1 MNKVGGNLR
10 NILLLSTLVTFF
22 FVGFLG
28 VFHFDMGMTSDGQM
42 SSGCFMPGMSTICQ
56 MDPIEHITEWQS
68 MFTAIPE
75 NSDVLTILLIL
86 LASVLLGFILI
97 KRSTY
102 QNFSQS
108 PPLKSL
114 SLYQR
119 RYVPI
124 VSHIQEAFSNGIL
137 HPRLYN

>member
-1 MNKVGGNLR
+1 MNRAGKKLR
-10 NILLLSTLVTFF
+10 NILLLSTLATFF

-28 VFHFDMGMTSDGQM
+28 IFHFDMDMTSDGQM

-68 MFTAIPE
+68 MFTAIPG

-86 LASVLLGFILI
+86 LTSVLLGFVLI
-97 KRSTY
+97 KRSTHPHL
-102 QNFSQS
+102 SQS
-108 PPLKSL
+108 PPSKSL
-114 SLYQR
+114 SFYQR
-119 RYVPI
+119 RHVPI